1 MDLTSKK
8 TIKELLAKQ
17 GATPSKRLGQ
27 NFLTDK
33 AAVGRIVEAADITG
47 QDVVLEIGPGLG
59 VLTQEL
65 AKKAKKVIA
74 VEKDQKMVDLLK
86 ETLKNYKN
94 IKIFHDDIRTLNI
107 PQLLRDVQHPSY
119 RVVGNLPFYL
129 TAPVIRKFLEA
140 SAQPETMTLV
150 AQKEVGQR
158 ICQKPPR
165 MNLLAVSAQIYAD
178 AKIIS
183 YISKETFWPQPK
195 VDAAIVKIIPK
206 THNLQTPDVCKF
218 FEIVKAGFSQPRKQ
232 LANNLSKQLRIDK
245 NKVSE
250 WLKRNGIESHQRAE
264 TLSIQDWINLNK
276 SYKIN

>member
-1 MDLTSKK
+1 
-8 TIKELLAKQ
+8 
-17 GATPSKRLGQ
+17 
-27 NFLTDK
+27 
-33 AAVGRIVEAADITG
+33 
-47 QDVVLEIGPGLG
+47 
-59 VLTQEL
+59 
-65 AKKAKKVIA
+65 
-74 VEKDQKMVDLLK
+74 
-86 ETLKNYKN
+86 
-94 IKIFHDDIRTLNI
+94 
-107 PQLLRDVQHPSY
+107 
-119 RVVGNLPFYL
+119 
-129 TAPVIRKFLEA
+129 
-140 SAQPETMTLV
+140 
-150 AQKEVGQR
+150 
-158 ICQKPPR
+158 